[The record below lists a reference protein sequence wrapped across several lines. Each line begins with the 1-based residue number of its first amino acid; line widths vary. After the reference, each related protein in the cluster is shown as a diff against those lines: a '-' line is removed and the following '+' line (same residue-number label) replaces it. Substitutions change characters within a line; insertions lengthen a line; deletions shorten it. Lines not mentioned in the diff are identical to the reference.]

1 MLVQCTL
8 MSAAESLAFEAA
20 IRAGGR
26 DPRAFRAQVFE
37 ARGGAG
43 EFLRRV
49 HVITARAAAQYEAT
63 AGLAW
68 TESFSRHLARGF
80 FG

>member
-8 MSAAESLAFEAA
+8 MPAPEALAFEAA
-20 IRAGGR
+20 IVASGR

-37 ARGGAG
+37 ARAAPG
-43 EFLRRV
+43 ECMRRV
-49 HVITARAAAQYEAT
+49 HVVTCQAAAQYDASDD
-63 AGLAW
+63 AAW
-68 TESFSRHLARGF
+68 TETFAQHLARGF

>member
-8 MSAAESLAFEAA
+8 MSPAESLAFEAA
-20 IRAGGR
+20 IRAVGR
-26 DPRAFRAQVFE
+26 DPRAFRAQVLE
-37 ARGGAG
+37 AQGGAG

-49 HVITARAAAQYEAT
+49 HVVTAKAAAQYEAS

-68 TESFSRHLARGF
+68 TDNFARHLARGF

>member
-8 MSAAESLAFEAA
+8 MSPAESLAFEAA
-20 IRAGGR
+20 IRAVGR

-37 ARGGAG
+37 AQGGAG

-49 HVITARAAAQYEAT
+49 HVVTAKAAAQYEAS

-68 TESFSRHLARGF
+68 TDNFSRHLARGF